1 MAGAM
6 LTACV
11 GSCAPIG
18 VTAGP
23 QVSNAEPELA
33 AEVIDRPRVSWRAA
47 ARAGDWLRVAERIDG
62 LTLEER
68 SEPGTRYV
76 RALAASRLGDCG
88 VALVALEAL
97 GEQLPA
103 LGEEIAKLTAR
114 CQLEVGPYEAAAA
127 YYAEQSSPEAL
138 LQAARGW
145 KRAGQL
151 ERAQQLLDATLA
163 KAGSQRR
170 KADTVAAARA
180 LRAELAEQRGDRAL
194 AQSDR
199 RWLALVALAPG
210 ADEAYER
217 LVDAKL
223 TKTQRWRR
231 AESLAK
237 EGQAAAVERELE
249 LLEAAPGTSP
259 SSEAE
264 RLSLLAEAHY
274 NSRIDCSKGATLFE
288 QAAQR
293 SPKGRLRNLFSAAQ
307 AWARAGQ
314 GERAI
319 PLYEQV
325 AQKYP
330 GTSYAERARYSVA
343 SLYYR
348 QGQWEEAERAYT
360 GYLRRGPARYVTKSR
375 YERAVAQLAGGRPDT
390 ALDTLQ
396 QLQRAAPRGARR
408 AMLQHLEAVALE
420 ASGVAAGEQRAV
432 EQFERVIRE
441 YPLSFAALASAARLE
456 RLGRTP
462 PLPPPL
468 PELGAQLGETA
479 AFGVEAAL
487 GGEVEL
493 PAKAQLL
500 VELGLY
506 TAAERALHSE
516 EQTLRQA
523 LAPRAGASLCRLYE
537 PLDRGWRRYA
547 VGAMSIKNDT
557 LRRAPTA
564 SNLWAWQCLYPT
576 PYSETVAELEA
587 RYGVP
592 GGLVHSVMRQ
602 ESAFRPDVRSPAG
615 AIGLMQ
621 LMPSTAE
628 RAASELSWEHEG
640 ERLTQ
645 PRYNL
650 ELGTYY
656 LGKLLDS
663 FDRHVVPTLASYN
676 AGPVAVSTWL
686 KGGQGLPVDLW
697 VARIP
702 FTETRDYVMRVMSNW
717 ARYRYLEGGPERVS
731 ALALEL
737 PGDVEL
743 AANLY

>member
-1 MAGAM
+1 MM
-6 LTACV
+6 TACV
-11 GSCAPIG
+11 GSCAP
-18 VTAGP
+18 VSVNAGP
-23 QVSNAEPELA
+23 QVSSAEPEIR
-33 AEVIDRPRVSWRAA
+33 AEVVDRPRGSWRAA
-47 ARAGDWLRVAERIDG
+47 ARAGDWTRVAARIDA
-62 LTLEER
+62 LPLEER

-88 VALVALEAL
+88 VALVALEGL
-97 GEQLPA
+97 SEQLPA

-138 LQAARGW
+138 LMAARGW

-151 ERAQQLLDATLA
+151 ERAHQLLDAALA

-180 LRAELAEQRGDRAL
+180 LRAEIAEQRGEREL
-194 AQSDR
+194 ARRDR

-217 LVDAKL
+217 LVGVKL
-223 TKTQRWRR
+223 TKAQRWRR

-237 EGQAAAVERELE
+237 EGQAAAVERELA
-249 LLEAAPGTSP
+249 LLEAAPGSSP
-259 SSEAE
+259 ASEAE
-264 RLSLLAEAHY
+264 RLSLLGQAHY

-293 SPKGRLRNLFSAAQ
+293 SRKGRLRNLFSAAQ

-325 AQKYP
+325 AREYP
-330 GTSYAERARYSVA
+330 STSYAERARYSVA
-343 SLYYR
+343 SLHYR

-375 YERAVAQLAGGRPDT
+375 YERAVAQLAGGRSDT

-396 QLQRAAPRGARR
+396 QLRRAAPRGARR

-420 ASGVAAGEQRAV
+420 VSGEAALELRAV
-432 EQFERVIRE
+432 EQFERVIRD

-462 PLPPPL
+462 PPFLPPPPEL
-468 PELGAQLGETA
+468 RAQRGETAELGGGAELGAEL
-479 AFGVEAAL
+479 
-487 GGEVEL
+487 EL
-493 PAKAQLL
+493 PGKARLL

-506 TAAERALHSE
+506 TAAERTLHSAE
-516 EQTLRQA
+516 RALRQE

-547 VGAMSIKNDT
+547 IGAMSIKNDT

-576 PYSETVAELEA
+576 PYRETVAELED
-587 RYGVP
+587 RYAVP
-592 GGLVHSVMRQ
+592 RGLVHSVMRQ
-602 ESAFRPDVRSPAG
+602 ESAFRSDVRSPAG

-621 LMPSTAE
+621 LMPATAR
-628 RAASELSWEHEG
+628 RAARELSWEHER

-650 ELGTYY
+650 ELGVYY
-656 LGKLLDS
+656 LGKLIES
-663 FDRHVVPTLASYN
+663 FDRHVVPALASYN

-686 KGGQGLPVDLW
+686 KGGQELPLDLW

-731 ALALEL
+731 PLPLDL
-737 PGDVEL
+737 PGEVEL